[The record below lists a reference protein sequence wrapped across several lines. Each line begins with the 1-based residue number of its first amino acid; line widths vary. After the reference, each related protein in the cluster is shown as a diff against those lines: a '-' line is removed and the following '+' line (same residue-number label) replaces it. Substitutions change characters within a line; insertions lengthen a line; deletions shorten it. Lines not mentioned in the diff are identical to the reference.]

1 MAVQDLTR
9 EETHQQERPRRRW
22 GRRLLVTLV
31 VLLVVLGGVLVVADR
46 VAANVAE
53 RRIADQVTREMAKQ
67 EVRSSPPE
75 VGVGGFPFL
84 TQVFAGRYE
93 SISILLRDVE
103 GPAQGRTVRVPELE
117 VHARD
122 VTAPIQTLRTGQ
134 GEIRAQTVEG
144 TATISYGT
152 VAAYIDQEGLTL
164 TEEAG
169 RLGVTAP
176 LTVLGQRL
184 TVRGTADLTVDQGE
198 VAIRFSQLTADGLPA
213 IPAAQA
219 LVNAYAQQISVQV
232 PLPALPYGLEVQ
244 EVRALPEGLAVTAS
258 AQNVPLNS
266 EA

>member
-1 MAVQDLTR
+1 MAVHHPTQ
-9 EETHQQERPRRRW
+9 EETYEARPRRRW
-22 GRRLLVTLV
+22 GRRLLITLI
-31 VLLVVLGGVLVVADR
+31 VLLVVLGVVLAVADR

-53 RRIADQVTREMAKQ
+53 RAIADQVRQEMAEQ

-84 TQVFAGRYE
+84 TQVLAGEYE
-93 SISILLRDVE
+93 SISILLRDVQ

-122 VTAPIQTLRTGQ
+122 VAASIQTLRSGQ
-134 GEIRAQTVEG
+134 GEIVAKDVEG

-152 VAAYIDQEGLTL
+152 VAEFIGQEGLTL
-164 TEEAG
+164 TEEGG
-169 RLGVTAP
+169 RLAVTAP
-176 LTVLGQRL
+176 LEVLGQRL
-184 TVRGTADLTVDQGE
+184 TVQGTADLTVDEGQ
-198 VAIRFSQLTADGLPA
+198 VAIRFAELTAEGLPA

-232 PLPALPYGLEVQ
+232 PLPTLPYGLQVQ

-258 AQNVPLNS
+258 AQDVPLNS
-266 EA
+266 GA